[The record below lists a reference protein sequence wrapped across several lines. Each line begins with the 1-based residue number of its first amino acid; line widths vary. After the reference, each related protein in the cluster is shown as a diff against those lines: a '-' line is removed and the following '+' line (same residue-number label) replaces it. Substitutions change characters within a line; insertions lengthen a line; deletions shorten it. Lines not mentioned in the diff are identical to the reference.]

1 MSQINSWYVQCNELY
16 TEHAI
21 KRIKK
26 LKTLGL
32 KGEIMLSKL
41 LQKSTVKNKENNTL
55 QIDIPV
61 NDFRSLPIP
70 GVDSARL
77 GVTYV
82 RVIDIPDALDKYMEI
97 NPRVPNRNKAG
108 LLNGPIIQ
116 GILSTLR
123 DNPEEMA
130 IKNQGIYLL
139 VNSVDFRRNKDENG
153 ILTISF
159 NDKGKHGIINGGHT
173 YAAIRE
179 AIESASDEETKA
191 LQNAYVRLHIFQGID
206 EDYVSEI
213 AEGLNRSKQV
223 DDPSLVNLQG
233 EFDIIKKVM
242 HGKLGEKAIAYHQ
255 GDAGQVY
262 ISELLVI
269 LSMFN
274 TERFDERKH
283 PNNLYS
289 KNALGLKYFSEDMQ
303 SSKLVVRSLVENLPD
318 FLWLADSIKKL
329 TPQAAKKNAFKFGL
343 AKVVGGERAGGKKA
357 KGTELPFIGEKMDYR
372 VPNGW
377 VYPMLASFR
386 ANLKWNGKSYEW
398 RMPLKQI
405 LPEIIDELVG
415 ICVVEHRDNNMRPEL
430 IGKRESAYRQCYTRI
445 QLYLAKKNLLN

>member
-1 MSQINSWYVQCNELY
+1 MDS
-16 TEHAI
+16 
-21 KRIKK
+21 
-26 LKTLGL
+26 KTLSI
-32 KGEIMLSKL
+32 EIG
-41 LQKSTVKNKENNTL
+41 
-55 QIDIPV
+55 V
-61 NDFRSLPIP
+61 NDYRSLPIP
-70 GVDSARL
+70 GVDNARL
-77 GVTYV
+77 GITYV
-82 RVIDIPDALDKYMEI
+82 KVTDIPKALDNFMEI

-108 LLNGPIIQ
+108 LLNGPIIK
-116 GILSTLR
+116 GMLTTLR

-139 VNSVDFRRNKDENG
+139 VNSAEFHRNKDENSLLN
-153 ILTISF
+153 LTF
-159 NDKGKHGIINGGHT
+159 TDKGKHGIINGGHT

-179 AIESASDEETKA
+179 AIETSNEEELKV

-242 HGKLGEKAIAYHQ
+242 HGKPGEKAIAYHQ
-255 GDAGQVY
+255 GDNGDVY
-262 ISELLVI
+262 ISDLLVI
-269 LSMFN
+269 MSLFN
-274 TERFDERKH
+274 LERFDERKH

-289 KNALGLKYFSEDMQ
+289 KAALGLKYFSEDLVD
-303 SSKLVVRSLVENLPD
+303 SKANMKELINKLPD
-318 FLWLADSIKKL
+318 FLWLSDSIKKL
-329 TPQAAKKNAFKFGL
+329 TPAAAKKNSFKFGL
-343 AKVVGGERAGGKKA
+343 VKVVGSERAGSKKS
-357 KGTELPFIGEKMDYR
+357 KGTELPFIGEKIDYR

-377 VYPMLASFR
+377 VYPMLAAFR
-386 ANLKWNGKSYEW
+386 ANLKLTKENKLEW
-398 RMPLKQI
+398 RTPLTII

-415 ICVVEHRDNNMRPEL
+415 ICVIEHRDNNMRPEL